1 MRPVCLFTDFGVTGP
16 YLGQVKA
23 ALYQHQPKLP
33 VLDLMADAP
42 NFAPQAAAYL
52 LAALL
57 PYLPSD
63 AVVLG
68 VVDPGVGGTRSPMV
82 AEIDGRIMVGPDNGL
97 FAISCRRAGHARCR
111 QIVWQP
117 SHLSASFH
125 GRDLFAP
132 VAAGLAAGAPSQHLL
147 GDPVETA
154 VGDGWP
160 DDLDQIIYVDHYGNA
175 MTGLRGETV
184 DTTRVLRVGSVAL
197 SSARTFSDMPVGA
210 AFWYVN
216 SIGLVEISI
225 NQGNASKQL
234 SIGLGDVIR

>member
-1 MRPVCLFTDFGVTGP
+1 MRPVCLFTDFGTTGP
-16 YLGQVKA
+16 YLGQMKA
-23 ALYQHQPKLP
+23 ALYRHQPLLP

-63 AVVLG
+63 AVVLA
-68 VVDPGVGGTRSPMV
+68 VVDPGVGGTRRPMV

-97 FAISCRRAGHARCR
+97 FAIACRRAHNARCR

-117 SHLSASFH
+117 PCLSASFH

-132 VAAGLAAGAPSQHLL
+132 VAAILAADAPSQHLF
-147 GDPVETA
+147 GDEVEMG
-154 VGDGWP
+154 VGAGWP
-160 DDLDQIIYVDHYGNA
+160 DDLSQIIYVDHYGNA
-175 MTGLRGETV
+175 MTGVRGETV
-184 DTTRVLRVGSVAL
+184 APSRVFQVGPTAL
-197 SSARTFSDMPVGA
+197 SLARTFSDVPVGA

-216 SIGLVEISI
+216 SIGLVEISV
-225 NQGNASKQL
+225 NQGNAGRRL